1 MLLNVVNSAELEE
14 VGVEV
19 GGEVG
24 GAVGGEVG
32 GGWRRRC
39 VVVAD

>member
-32 GGWRRRC
+32 GGWRRRW